1 MAHQTRLGGF
11 KLLNDVVSIS
21 LVEPDR
27 DRGFPAEFCRLLAG
41 ERINLLFLT
50 CGNREGVW
58 GLDIVTDPDNAS
70 KALKLIKENFS
81 KTNHDTLSGAVL
93 SLFPHKSDP
102 EITAALLN
110 VFGKEG
116 IEPNALAYSNSA
128 ISAVLHKE
136 IIDKATKSL
145 FEPFSFSAYRTPADW
160 KLTQKGKEQL
170 YKEVVA
176 SYQEKQPKVY
186 ALEWQDGQEL
196 LRIRLNWRD
205 LEVVGNALRNFSG
218 QDRVFSFL
226 VSNPSNET
234 RTANLFFCLPE
245 SGSQES
251 TDMIRGLLPESLMD
265 SISPVAVFSM
275 NGPHFGDRYGIA
287 SELLTAFD
295 NARVDLLALSCSIHS
310 INGVVPTDQS
320 DSAIHAIQGC
330 FEVPAVIEKNH
341 PAA

>member
-11 KLLNDVVSIS
+11 KLLNDVVWIS
-21 LVEPDR
+21 LVEPDG
-27 DRGFPAEFCRLLAG
+27 DRGFPAGFCHLLAG
-41 ERINLLFLT
+41 ERINFLFLT
-50 CGNREGVW
+50 CGNRESVW
-58 GLDIVTDPDNAS
+58 GLDIVADPDNAS
-70 KALKLIKENFS
+70 KALKLIKGNFA
-81 KTNHDTLSGAVL
+81 KTNHETMKGSVL

-128 ISAVLHKE
+128 ISAVLREE
-136 IIDKATKSL
+136 IVDKATKSL

-160 KLTQKGKEQL
+160 KLAQKGKEQL

-196 LRIRLNWRD
+196 LRLRLNWQDLGVMGNVLRD
-205 LEVVGNALRNFSG
+205 FSG
-218 QDRVFSFL
+218 QGRVFSFL
-226 VSNPSNET
+226 LSNPSNET
-234 RTANLFFCLPE
+234 KTANLSFCLPE

-251 TDMIRGLLPESLMD
+251 TNIIRELLPEALTD
-265 SISPVAVFSM
+265 RISPVAVFSM

-295 NARVDLLALSCSIHS
+295 KARVDLLALSCSIHS
-310 INGVVPTDQS
+310 INGVVPTGQD
-320 DSAIHAIQGC
+320 DSAIQAIQAC
-330 FEVPAVIEKNH
+330 FEVPSVIRK
-341 PAA
+341 P

>member
-1 MAHQTRLGGF
+1 MSHQTRLGGF
-11 KLLNDVVSIS
+11 KLLNDVVWIS

-27 DRGFPAEFCRLLAG
+27 DRRFPAKFCHLLAL

-50 CGNREGVW
+50 CGSQEGVW
-58 GLDIVTDPDNAS
+58 GLDIVADPDNAA
-70 KALKLIKENFS
+70 KVFKLIEENFGRI
-81 KTNHDTLSGAVL
+81 KLETVSGAVL

-102 EITAALLN
+102 EITAALFN
-110 VFGKEG
+110 VFGREG

-128 ISAVLHKE
+128 ISAVLRE
-136 IIDKATKSL
+136 ELVDKATKSL

-160 KLTQKGKEQL
+160 KLAQKGKEQL

-196 LRIRLNWRD
+196 LRVNLNRRD
-205 LEVVGNALRNFSG
+205 LGVMGNALRAFSG
-218 QDRVFSFL
+218 KDRGFSFL
-226 VSNPSNET
+226 VSNPTNEKKT
-234 RTANLFFCLPE
+234 TSLFFCLP
-245 SGSQES
+245 GYVQQDS
-251 TDMIRGLLPESLMD
+251 TNLIRELLSEAPTD

-295 NARVDLLALSCSIHS
+295 RAHVDLLALSCSIHS
-310 INGVVPTDQS
+310 ITGVVPADQG
-320 DSAIHAIQGC
+320 DSTIQAIQAC
-330 FEVPAVIEKNH
+330 FEVPSVIRK
-341 PAA
+341 P

>member
-11 KLLNDVVSIS
+11 KLLNDVVWIS
-21 LVEPDR
+21 LVKPNSNK
-27 DRGFPAEFCRLLAG
+27 GFPAEFCGMLAG
-41 ERINLLFLT
+41 EKINLLFLT
-50 CGNREGVW
+50 CGSQGGVW
-58 GLDIVTDPDNAS
+58 GLDIVADPDNAA
-70 KALKLIKENFS
+70 KAFKLIKENFA
-81 KTNHDTLSGAVL
+81 KINYDTVKGSVL

-110 VFGKEG
+110 IFGKEG

-128 ISAVLHKE
+128 ISAVLREE
-136 IIDKATKSL
+136 IVDKATKSL

-160 KLTQKGKEQL
+160 KLAQKGKEQL

-196 LRIRLNWRD
+196 LRLNLNRRD
-205 LEVVGNALRNFSG
+205 LGLMGNAFRDFAGL
-218 QDRVFSFL
+218 DRVFTFL

-234 RTANLFFCLPE
+234 KTANLSFCLPE
-245 SGSQES
+245 PGHGEI
-251 TDMIRGLLPESLMD
+251 TDMVQGLLPEALTD
-265 SISPVAVFSM
+265 RISPVSVFSM

-320 DSAIHAIQGC
+320 DSAIRAIQGC
-330 FEVPAVIEKNH
+330 FEVPSVIRK
-341 PAA
+341 P

>member
-11 KLLNDVVSIS
+11 KLLKEVVWIS
-21 LVEPDR
+21 LVEPDG
-27 DRGFPAEFCRLLAG
+27 DRGFPAKFCRLLAG
-41 ERINLLFLT
+41 KKINLLFLT
-50 CGNREGVW
+50 CGNRESIW

-70 KALKLIKENFS
+70 KALKLIKENFA
-81 KTNHDTLSGAVL
+81 KTNHETVKGSVL

-116 IEPNALAYSNSA
+116 IDPNALAYSSSA
-128 ISAVLHKE
+128 ISAVLREE
-136 IIDKATKSL
+136 IVDKATKSL

-160 KLTQKGKEQL
+160 KLAQKGKEQL

-186 ALEWQDGQEL
+186 ALEWRDGQEI
-196 LRIRLNWRD
+196 LRVNLNRHD
-205 LEVVGNALRNFSG
+205 LGVIGNALRAFSDK
-218 QDRVFSFL
+218 DRGFSFL
-226 VSNPSNET
+226 VSNPSNEKKA
-234 RTANLFFCLPE
+234 ANLLFCLPE
-245 SGSQES
+245 YGQENS
-251 TDMIRGLLPESLMD
+251 RNMIQELLPKVLMD

-295 NARVDLLALSCSIHS
+295 KAGVDLLALSCSIHS
-310 INGVVPTDQS
+310 ITGVVPANQG
-320 DSAIHAIQGC
+320 DSTIRAIQGC
-330 FEVPAVIEKNH
+330 FEVPSVIRK
-341 PAA
+341 P